1 MSEEREP
8 ELTPKP
14 DDRAGLYMMIGF
26 AVLMGLVIVLGWL
39 TSPP

>member
-14 DDRAGLYMMIGF
+14 NDRAGLYMMIGF
-26 AVLMGLVIVLGWL
+26 AVLMGLVIVFGWM
-39 TSPP
+39 TSSP